1 MLYSCTAS
9 IFEHIVSMNFLALND
24 DVKFIISNHLQSDRQ
39 LNKTFMTEPD
49 DNLQKILFGEVK
61 KMTIDIEEICID
73 LSKNNKK
80 FDDEIDFFKKKCNK
94 IYMGKY
100 FYESYEELKIDAE
113 FMIDAV
119 YKN

>member
-1 MLYSCTAS
+1 
-9 IFEHIVSMNFLALND
+9 
-24 DVKFIISNHLQSDRQ
+24 
-39 LNKTFMTEPD
+39 MTEPD

-61 KMTIDIEEICID
+61 EMTLNIDNICID
-73 LSKNNKK
+73 LSKDNKNLTMK
-80 FDDEIDFFKKKCNK
+80 LNFLKKKYNK

-100 FYESYEELKIDAE
+100 FYESYEELKIGAE

>member
-1 MLYSCTAS
+1 MD
-9 IFEHIVSMNFLALND
+9 FLALND
-24 DVKFIISNHLQSDRQ
+24 DVKFIISKHLQSDCKI
-39 LNKTFMTEPD
+39 NKNFMTQPD

-61 KMTIDIEEICID
+61 EMTLNIDDIRID
-73 LSKNNKK
+73 LSKDNKNLTMK
-80 FDDEIDFFKKKCNK
+80 LNFSKKNYKK

-119 YKN
+119 YKS

>member
-1 MLYSCTAS
+1 
-9 IFEHIVSMNFLALND
+9 MNFLALND
-24 DVKFIISNHLQSDRQ
+24 DVKCIISNHLQSDCKI
-39 LNKTFMTEPD
+39 NKIFMTEPD
-49 DNLQKILFGEVK
+49 DNLQKKIFGEVK
-61 KMTIDIEEICID
+61 EMTLDIEDICID

-80 FDDEIDFFKKKCNK
+80 IDDEIEFFEKKYNK

-100 FYESYEELKIDAE
+100 FYESYEELKIGAE